1 MYGLDCRRDNR
12 LARSLFAERRITMR
26 RAALL
31 VFLLVLGFPQAQLR
45 ADDGND
51 AADGS
56 LLGNDDCRRW

>member
-1 MYGLDCRRDNR
+1 
-12 LARSLFAERRITMR
+12 MR